1 MHDVAVDV
9 RQAIITASVAV
20 GETSMVD
27 AQHVQDRRM
36 EVMDVD
42 SVLSDGR
49 TDFVRAA
56 VADAR
61 FDSGTG
67 HPR

>member
-1 MHDVAVDV
+1 MYHISMDIGQAVVAATVAVC
-9 RQAIITASVAV
+9 Q
-20 GETSMVD
+20 TSMVD
-27 AQHVQDRRM
+27 AQQVQDRRM
-36 EVMDVD
+36 EVMNVD